1 MINNKPC
8 CDILLI
14 GQPNVGK
21 SVLFSKLTGIR
32 TITSNYSGTTVS
44 FSKGILNLAGSDY
57 AVIDAPGTY
66 SLEPLDDAAKVA
78 LDLVDGAKRIINVVD
93 ATHLERNLALTLEL
107 IEQKKPIIVAL
118 NLSDEARHKGINI
131 DVNKLRK
138 HLGVP
143 VVAIS
148 ALTGEGINDLLSIIQ
163 AVPAGTEISI
173 EKQSA
178 HPAHHPHIPDKKH
191 DEAEHKG
198 HVHLD
203 PKDVWRKIADI
214 SSDVE
219 SFTNKK
225 HSFTDWL
232 DDVSL
237 HPIWGALVAVIVLLV
252 SFIAVRFIGETL
264 VAWVEQLF
272 DVLWLPV
279 VSKLSAYLGAK
290 GFIHS
295 VLIGGL
301 IDGQIDFK
309 QSFGVLTSG
318 LFIPFAAVLPY
329 IISFYLVLSILEDSG
344 YLPRLAVFM
353 DGIMHRVG
361 LHGYAIIPTLLGLGC
376 NVPGILATRVLE
388 TKEQRFITATLISIA
403 VPCVP
408 MQAMIIGA
416 LGGYGIWPVALVYG
430 SLVLVWFVVG
440 FFLKYY
446 VKEYRPDLL
455 IEIPPYRIPSLRALG
470 TKLIMRVW
478 EFLKDALLL
487 VMLAILIV
495 DILYYSGVFDYIADV
510 GAPVVTAIWGMP
522 KEAIIPLLIGIL
534 RKDAA
539 VGVFS
544 SLNLDLKQLVTGII
558 ILAMFFPC
566 VASFSVLIKELGT
579 KYALKS
585 VAIVITAAFIAGA
598 MINFLWGWF

>member
-1 MINNKPC
+1 MKSKDLT

-32 TITSNYSGTTVS
+32 TITSNYAGTTVS
-44 FSKGILNLAGSDY
+44 YSKGTLNLAGQDY
-57 AVIDAPGTY
+57 VVIDAPGTY
-66 SLEPLDDAAKVA
+66 SLEPLDDAARVA
-78 LDLVDGAKRIINVVD
+78 LDLIDGAKRIINVVD
-93 ATHLERNLALTLEL
+93 STHLERNLALTFEL
-107 IEQKKPIIVAL
+107 LEQKKPILVAL
-118 NLSDEARHKGINI
+118 NLNDEARHKGINI
-131 DVNKLRK
+131 DVEKLKK
-138 HLGVP
+138 HINVP
-143 VVAIS
+143 VIPIS
-148 ALTGEGINDLLSIIQ
+148 ALTGEGINSLLSVIK
-163 AVPAGTEISI
+163 AVPAGIQAIANETS
-173 EKQSA
+173 
-178 HPAHHPHIPDKKH
+178 HPAHHPHIPSKNDK
-191 DEAEHKG
+191 ASEHIG
-198 HVHLD
+198 HIHLD
-203 PKDVWRKIADI
+203 PKNVWRKIADI

-237 HPIWGALVAVIVLLV
+237 NPIWGAFIALLV
-252 SFIAVRFIGETL
+252 LGLSFFLVRYIGEGL
-264 VAWVEQLF
+264 VGGAEYLF
-272 DVLWLPV
+272 DTFWLPV
-279 VSKLSAYLGAK
+279 MTKFSAFLGGK

-295 VLIGGL
+295 VLIGSI
-301 IDGQIDFK
+301 IDGHIDFK

-329 IISFYLVLSILEDSG
+329 IISFYFILSILEDTG
-344 YLPRLAVFM
+344 YLPRLAIFM
-353 DGIMHRVG
+353 DGIMHKVG
-361 LHGYAIIPTLLGLGC
+361 LHGYAIIPTMLGLGC

-403 VPCVP
+403 IPCVP

-416 LGGYGIWPVALVYG
+416 LGSYGFMPIAFVYG
-430 SLVLVWFVVG
+430 FLILVWFVVG
-440 FFLKYY
+440 FLLKYY
-446 VKEYRPDLL
+446 VKEYRPELL
-455 IEIPPYRIPSLRALG
+455 IEIPPYRLPSIRALS
-470 TKLIMRVW
+470 TKLVMRVW

-495 DILYYSGVFDYIADV
+495 DILYYAGVFNYIADV
-510 GAPVVTAIWGMP
+510 TAPVVTAMWGLP
-522 KEAIIPLLIGIL
+522 KDAIVPLLIGIL

-544 SLNLDLKQLVTGII
+544 ALDLNLKQLVTGII

-566 VASFSVLIKELGT
+566 VASFSVLVKELGA

-585 VAIVITAAFIAGA
+585 VAIVLVSAFIAG
-598 MINFLWGWF
+598 MLINFIWV

>member
-1 MINNKPC
+1 MQNKGQC
-8 CDILLI
+8 CDILLV

-32 TITSNYSGTTVS
+32 TITSNYAGTTVS
-44 FSKGILNLAGSDY
+44 YSSGILNLGGQDY
-57 AVIDAPGTY
+57 TVIDAPGTY
-66 SLEPLDDAAKVA
+66 SLEPLDDAAKVT
-78 LDLVDGAKRIINVVD
+78 LDLVDSAKRIINVVD
-93 ATHLERNLALTLEL
+93 STHLERNLALTFEL
-107 IEQKKPIIVAL
+107 LAQKKPMLLAL

-131 DVNKLRK
+131 DVDKLKK
-138 HLGVP
+138 HLGIP
-143 VVAIS
+143 VVAVS
-148 ALTGEGINDLLSIIQ
+148 ALTGEGMNSLLSIIQ
-163 AVPAGTEISI
+163 AVPAGAEIPVDEPS
-173 EKQSA
+173 
-178 HPAHHPHIPDKKH
+178 HPAHHPHIPDTKH
-191 DEAEHKG
+191 SEEEHKG
-198 HVHLD
+198 HIHLD
-203 PKDVWRKIADI
+203 PKNVWRKIADI

-219 SFTNKK
+219 SFTNKR

-237 HPIWGALVAVIVLLV
+237 NPVWGALMAIVVLVLSFLLV
-252 SFIAVRFIGETL
+252 RLIGENL
-264 VAWVEQLF
+264 VAAAEYLF
-272 DVLWLPV
+272 DLLWFPV
-279 VSKLSAYLGAK
+279 VAKLSAFLGGH

-295 VLIGGL
+295 VLVGSL

-329 IISFYLVLSILEDSG
+329 IVSFYFVLSILEDTG

-353 DGIMHRVG
+353 DSIMHRVG
-361 LHGYAIIPTLLGLGC
+361 LHGYAIIPTMLGLGC

-416 LGGYGIWPVALVYG
+416 LGHYGVWPIALVYG
-430 SLVLVWFVVG
+430 SLILVWFIVG
-440 FFLKYY
+440 FLLKYY
-446 VKEYRPDLL
+446 VKEYRPELL
-455 IEIPPYRIPSLRALG
+455 IEIPPYRLPSLKALG
-470 TKLIMRVW
+470 TKLYMRVW
-478 EFLKDALLL
+478 EFLKDALWL
-487 VMLAILIV
+487 VMLAILAV
-495 DILYYSGVFDYIADV
+495 DILYYAGVFNYIADLTS
-510 GAPVVTAIWGMP
+510 PVVTALWGMP
-522 KEAIIPLLIGIL
+522 KDAIIPLLIGIL

-544 SLNLDLKQLVTGII
+544 SLNLDLKQLVTGIV

-566 VASFSVLIKELGT
+566 VASFSVLVKELGT

-585 VAIVITAAFIAGA
+585 ITIVLISASIAGA
-598 MINFLWGWF
+598 LINFFWA